1 MTRRGREMVQVPR
14 RVALLLLVCMAAL
27 VASDTTDGLL
37 PNGNFEEAPDR
48 SQMDGTRVTGR
59 YAIPRW
65 EVCGCVE
72 YICSGQKQG
81 DMVLPVPEGAHAVRL
96 GNDASVQQQ
105 LSVTPGTHYA
115 ITFSAARTCAQA
127 EKLNVTV
134 GAQSGELPIQT
145 VYTST
150 GWDSYSWAFE
160 AKDSVV
166 LLTVHNPGYDED
178 AACGPLVDSF
188 AIKTLLP
195 PQSNDYNML
204 KNGDFEEGPYI
215 CPSTSCGVMVPPMDE
230 DRYSPL
236 SPWMIM
242 SSTKSVRYVDAA
254 HYAVP
259 QGARAVQLVF
269 GAESALVQEVCT
281 VPGLPYKME
290 FSVGDA
296 ADGCTGSLAVEAYAA
311 GGRVTVPYESQG
323 TGGHTRGV
331 LEFTATEDRTRVVFV
346 SASYNMKSDGTVC
359 GPVVDDA
366 SLVCAQ
372 SHARRLLL

>member
-1 MTRRGREMVQVPR
+1 
-14 RVALLLLVCMAAL
+14 
-27 VASDTTDGLL
+27 
-37 PNGNFEEAPDR
+37 
-48 SQMDGTRVTGR
+48 MDS
-59 YAIPRW
+59 P
-65 EVCGCVE
+65 
-72 YICSGQKQG
+72 K
-81 DMVLPVPEGAHAVRL
+81 
-96 GNDASVQQQ
+96 
-105 LSVTPGTHYA
+105 
-115 ITFSAARTCAQA
+115 ITNEILRPA
-127 EKLNVTV
+127 
-134 GAQSGELPIQT
+134 
-145 VYTST
+145 
-150 GWDSYSWAFE
+150 D
-160 AKDSVV
+160 
-166 LLTVHNPGYDED
+166 
-178 AACGPLVDSF
+178 
-188 AIKTLLP
+188 
-195 PQSNDYNML
+195 NML
-204 KNGDFEEGPYI
+204 KNGGFEEGPYI

-236 SPWMIM
+236 SPWVIM

-281 VPGLPYKME
+281 VPGLSYKME

-296 ADGCTGSLAVEAYAA
+296 ADGCMGSLAVDAYA
-311 GGRVTVPYESQG
+311 GSGRVTVPYESKG
-323 TGGHTRGV
+323 TGGFTRGV